1 LKGSA
6 RAHDDQESRYVTPGK
21 SKTTTVGVI
30 HSDAL
35 AFTAGNDIDLDL
47 ALVEADCLGTAAHAV
62 MLSRM
67 PVRPPLLSGKDIRRL
82 LPELRAIIQDHRK
95 GRFRIRLSDQ
105 DVHLAVERWLTKN
118 LGELGKKIHTGR
130 SRNDQVALDVRL
142 YAKDRI
148 LNLLE
153 ATGRLSLELTRCA
166 KKHVKVPMVGR
177 THMQKAMP
185 SSVALWASAYAE
197 GLLDDLPM
205 LLTAYEMNDQNPLG
219 SAAGYGVPLPI
230 DRDLVTRLLGM
241 SRTVHN
247 VLHAGNMRGKLESM
261 ILQSLGQIM
270 ITLSRLSQDLMIY
283 SMPEFDY
290 VKLPSEYCTG
300 SSIMPQKNNPD
311 VLELVRARTSRI
323 LGDGMAVL
331 GIITGAPSGYNRD
344 LQEIKEPFLRGLDT
358 TQSCVEIMSAIV
370 GGMRF
375 NTKALTAA
383 FTPDVF
389 ATDYALELV
398 GQGVPFRDAYRE
410 VKKDV
415 ESLSARD
422 PKEAIA
428 RKTHVG
434 ATAGLALDDMEFRA
448 REALKFAREERRSW
462 YRALSRLLGAAY
474 PGDPDPV

>member
-1 LKGSA
+1 M
-6 RAHDDQESRYVTPGK
+6 
-21 SKTTTVGVI
+21 GVI
-30 HSDAL
+30 HCDAL
-35 AFTAGNDIDLDL
+35 AFTAGNDVEFDL

-67 PVRPPLLSGKDIRRL
+67 PVRPPLLTAKDIQRL
-82 LPELRAIIQDHRK
+82 LPELRAIIGDHRK

-105 DVHLAVERWLTKN
+105 DVHLAVERRLTKK

-130 SRNDQVALDVRL
+130 SRNDQVALDLRL
-142 YAKDRI
+142 YAKEQI

-153 ATGRLSLELTRCA
+153 AIGDLSLALTRCA
-166 KKHVKVPMVGR
+166 KKHVTVPMVGR

-205 LLTAYEMNDQNPLG
+205 LLTAYQMNDQNPLG

-261 ILQSLGQIM
+261 ILQALGQIM
-270 ITLSRLSQDLMIY
+270 ITLSRLSQDLMLY

-290 VKLPSEYCTG
+290 VKLPAEYCTG

-311 VLELVRARTSRI
+311 VLELVRARTSRV

-331 GIITGAPSGYNRD
+331 EIVKGTPSGYNRD

-358 TQSCVEIMSAIV
+358 THSSVHIMSSIV
-370 GGMRF
+370 RGLRF
-375 NTKALTAA
+375 NEKALTAA

-398 GQGVPFRDAYRE
+398 GQGIPFRDAYRK
-410 VKKDV
+410 VKKSIK
-415 ESLSARD
+415 SLSARD

-434 ATAGLALDDMEFRA
+434 ATAGLALDDFEFRA

-462 YRALSRLLGAAY
+462 YRAASRLLGAAY
-474 PGDPDPV
+474 PGDL

>member
-1 LKGSA
+1 VSS
-6 RAHDDQESRYVTPGK
+6 QNSK
-21 SKTTTVGVI
+21 STTVGVI

-35 AFTAGNDIDLDL
+35 SFTAGNDIELDL

-67 PVRPPLLSGKDIRRL
+67 PVQPPLLSSRDLRKL
-82 LPELRAIIQDHRK
+82 LPELRAIIRDHRE

-105 DVHLAVERWLTKN
+105 DVHLAVERRLTKN

-130 SRNDQVALDVRL
+130 SRNDQVALDLRL
-142 YAKDRI
+142 YAKEQI
-148 LNLLE
+148 LSLLE
-153 ATGRLSLELTRCA
+153 ATGSLSLALVRCA
-166 KKHVKVPMVGR
+166 KKNVTVPMVGR

-205 LLTAYEMNDQNPLG
+205 LLTAYELNDQNPLG

-261 ILQSLGQIM
+261 VLQSLGQIM
-270 ITLSRLSQDLMIY
+270 ITLSRLSQDLILY

-290 VKLPSEYCTG
+290 LKLPAEYCTG

-311 VLELVRARTSRI
+311 VLELVRAKASRI

-331 GIITGAPSGYNRD
+331 DIIKGAPSGYHRD
-344 LQEIKEPFLRGLDT
+344 LQEIKEPFLRGLES
-358 TQSCVEIMSAIV
+358 TQSSVQIMTSIV
-370 GGMRF
+370 SGLRF
-375 NTKALTAA
+375 NKKALTAA

-389 ATDYALELV
+389 ATDRALELV
-398 GQGVPFRDAYRE
+398 GQGMPFRDAYRE
-410 VKKDV
+410 VKKDI

-428 RKTHVG
+428 LKTHVG
-434 ATAGLALDDMEFRA
+434 ATAGLALGDMEFRA

-462 YRALSRLLGAAY
+462 HRTLSRLLGAAY
-474 PGDPDPV
+474 PASI